1 MAVAYAELEAR
12 YNKAKYKFIDQDKLW
27 EVRDYVADWDNPFTE
42 SLLSCPIIKL
52 HETMNYNIM
61 NKSKGDAQ

>member
-1 MAVAYAELEAR
+1 MTYAELEAR
-12 YNKAKYKFIDQDKLW
+12 YHKTKSRFIDTDKLW

-42 SLLSCPIIKL
+42 SLPICPIIKL

-61 NKSKGDAQ
+61 NIYKGDAQ